1 MSQVQKISQFKSNVI
16 DKSSLARSN
25 IFEVS
30 LDYPALV
37 GTAAKDL
44 NGEKIDLTKTKD
56 ATKFL
61 VRAAQLPASNIG
73 VVEVPFRGRMLKIAG
88 DRTYEPWT
96 ITVMND
102 EGMKIRS
109 AMEVWIGLMQRNN
122 ENFSQLGSNGTTDST
137 YADMKVEHLSRMPD
151 NTGATAGKTTKT
163 LRTYKFKHCYPT
175 SISSIELD
183 SGSNDAIQEFTV
195 EFQVAYWEA
204 S

>member
-1 MSQVQKISQFKSNVI
+1 MSKISAFKSNVI
-16 DKSSLARSN
+16 NTSSLARSN
-25 IFEVS
+25 IFEVT

-37 GTAAKDL
+37 GTAATGQ
-44 NGEKIDLTKTKD
+44 NGPKPANMTKLKEKN
-56 ATKFL
+56 KFL

-96 ITVMND
+96 VTVMND
-102 EGMKIRS
+102 EDMSIRN
-109 AMEVWIGLMQRNN
+109 AMEIWIGLMQRND
-122 ENFSQLGSNGTTDST
+122 ENYSQLGSDA
-137 YADMKVEHLSRMPD
+137 YKDMKVEHMSREP
-151 NTGATAGKTTKT
+151 NAAKAGGQVKV
-163 LRTYKFKHCYPT
+163 LRTYSFKDCYPT